1 MSGGRR
7 RGGAPWHSFSRFFSA
22 RSPSRDKEEEEE
34 ERPGAVPPPAPTRAA
49 ASVESEPVNTNQ
61 KKENLLSSEVVKSPQ
76 SEDGRNQAEKL
87 ITQEESKKP
96 NDLSSSSADTKT
108 GESERQPKESFFQ
121 FLGNLFNISGKSS
134 PGEARQS
141 SFKDDPDKSEKDL
154 RNPSDCPEEGT
165 ERKSE
170 IFSIS
175 LETQALP
182 TERESNSAELSDT
195 FSLDTTQDS
204 EQDICDLLEQVDGKF
219 EKPSVTYATY
229 HGPRHVR
236 KYMKQQT
243 VLEPVNPLGRDDE
256 SSDSNTSTHTGPGS
270 EAESGMIPLLSSA
283 NKDVSMKEHLLG
295 GPLDD
300 SGCCKINRN
309 TKSHLTDNPEL
320 PNTAAAKDILT
331 KNDPGEPERSKSHLY
346 SLTHSNSAVGESD
359 SQSYLSCVPVSETKS
374 GLVCSP
380 LCPGSNNSI
389 DAYSS
394 DFQKVATTTET
405 TVIENSFVVSDE
417 TLVQRQEPIELE
429 NPAISDFSCN
439 KSDGSYTTKQETA
452 DLPAPNKS
460 VRHEELQVPQSK
472 CSDKQTVDNS
482 SKQAA
487 SHTSTIALQ
496 RHVVTDTL
504 LVNEGNRLSAQDSQ
518 KNLGIRE
525 IGQETETISVGEPT
539 NLVKVPEDEMEPL
552 SKDHL
557 LATEAKELHSKSRS
571 EMEIPQCIRINQ
583 KDPDGVKYISD
594 SAPKGCLENK
604 TAPEMNFELD
614 RNPTYLPLADSE
626 DAKQAKVLPDAKTSL
641 TLGGKNSDLNASSPT
656 FISGIDMLSNVG
668 NSVSKQEGSSELTES
683 GNVNIVVITG
693 QPTECQDVSRRH
705 KDEVSYVED
714 EDSKSPSA
722 CLHQDHSSAIL
733 GSKEV
738 LPHREKCQVP
748 LDPEDSNSLTKDL
761 EFEFKDQSEDSSSI
775 LAQDCSQAN
784 LKKQAVE
791 KSDSLSVEMK
801 NDNIANISSEVEID
815 CQNSVPAESSSA
827 RRKAKTHSKIS
838 VSQLEP
844 RDIFQDQIFSTVD
857 IVNMQATSVLSEFTS
872 PEVEK
877 DKNLQMMDPK
887 EIKEKYSDIGPK
899 QDCPFQV
906 SSASKCQSVQEIE
919 VEASDHTPIFL
930 KSTISEILPL
940 VHDEQ
945 VTKQMTQ
952 DYETNAC
959 ANCQSSDICG
969 TRRISGFS
977 ETAELNL
984 DNSSPEF
991 QETDSPKV
999 NSSFLVSD
1007 TSLGKTASA
1016 SEDSSFCNTPSLLA
1030 SGKKTLFR
1038 RENENTHFLSGS
1050 NDSLSS
1056 VSNSEEV
1063 SSLNSPDNF
1072 ESGQIT
1078 VSVSHAGTSLT
1089 SLPKPN
1095 NTCLE
1100 FDSSVPTGAK
1110 MTPFQDCLENHPEKV
1125 SHDFPTAAHFGSP
1138 TGAENDGAVTETP
1151 VSVNSSCQQ
1160 CSEAST
1166 EHLET
1171 GRTAGDQVLGAK
1183 SILHKKANT
1192 LTGGIFSSV
1201 KQELKSRLTVG
1212 TCQENLAAGSI
1223 MNPGAMK
1230 EDVPEKIPSETL
1242 LTGTQPTEYL
1252 EEEGLE
1258 IMLEVKGEEKT
1269 SVSPTVGEKNLTDS
1283 DRMSVS
1289 CLLEVQARELVSG
1302 IISSAQEKL
1311 TSEAVEATLEA
1322 DLEDNTSKILKSD
1335 GIKPHDIVRDFLVS
1349 EQEVNQSKCEISEN
1363 KVLRRFFSVSNLAR
1377 DTEPIK
1383 GREIVLYQKSPFSAN
1398 GAGQCG
1404 SKHLQE
1410 SDTVLLAEDMLHNR
1424 FDDKVKT
1431 PAFANEDC
1439 KKKMETECEDI
1450 HQMGAEDV
1458 RALVLNF
1465 QLPAFVND
1473 DLHVPGTSKSSF
1485 SDSLVCIAEKNV
1497 LGHNSKSAPL
1507 VISEVGKVHKKDTE
1521 VNLGKIEFIP
1531 SMLEMG
1537 KENKKDA
1544 ELNIKKYEAVSPR
1557 LEMERT
1563 YKNDAEL
1570 NITKME
1576 STDNIF
1582 KMGEIYQTEAERYI
1596 EKTQGLPVI
1605 LGMEDTCMMR
1615 DSEGNIG
1622 KVDVIP
1628 VMSEVKKAFQKDEE
1642 ITGMIEIVP
1651 VSLEIGN
1658 IYQKHAEGDVGKTVV
1673 SSVMSEME
1681 NIYQKETE
1689 VRMSKI
1695 SEVIPFTLEMGNI
1708 YQKDAEGDTE
1718 KIDVIPVTL
1727 DVANIY
1733 QKYAEGISGQMEGP
1747 MLEMENTYQKES
1759 EGLIQKTEMVPPFVL
1774 EGNKAHN
1781 KATSASLA
1789 EEKTCLREAEE
1800 MVGGIMSV
1808 PSGTEV
1814 ERTYTEQSD
1823 EIVRKQ
1829 EVCPEVVTLEKTYG
1843 PTQEMP
1849 ITQAEGM
1856 PSLFEKENTS
1866 QKYADGMVGEIKD
1879 EESTA
1884 VKEGLIA
1891 CESRLASYF
1900 RGYESPSVGKDYE
1913 GCPAR
1918 PAFRRENTRRGRLE
1932 RMSSMAVDDDVRFL
1946 DCGSEKE
1953 ESSLAFI
1960 SQDEQENS
1968 SFTILYDEPLQE
1980 EDMYPAAEVRT
1991 QSHMFPS
1998 TSTNSKHVLACERSE
2013 SRTDLVHHFERDTK
2027 LYEVLDSDNSEMF
2040 LTVEAKRYKIYP
2052 LSLSPIYE
2060 DDSSQEDIL
2069 SSEVSPGHHGSTK
2082 SRESATQP
2090 SSVLSLLQ
2098 SVSERLKMNFDE
2110 DVQQEVEEN
2119 EEEEDRDEE
2128 QEESMHIGSLRAG
2141 RKEPISFKQPNSSII
2156 FYPEDDQ
2163 EKTDISKNKHVVS
2176 SEPTTSNLQIG
2187 LCPEKS
2193 SFPQKSD
2200 LTSKLHS
2207 SLKSVY
2213 HQYLQASK
2221 IHSSEKGAKYS
2232 GNFQEPVSKYFH
2244 AQDSS
2249 ERLSLY
2255 TENVDKQTLKCNP
2268 RPGKII
2274 IYDVHGSK
2282 YKQEI
2287 YCNIPDA
2294 TSWVFPNG
2302 ILIKV
2307 VRGCW
2312 ILYEKP
2318 YFQGQKCVL
2327 EEGEKVLN
2335 HDWILHSRKHPQK
2348 NFVLGSIKRV
2358 LKDCSIPEI
2367 ELCPQSDPTSCPI
2380 YIQRAVPNLEELN
2393 IPKTML
2399 LTVKSGVW
2407 LAYPD
2412 INFKGRATVLEED
2425 HGTYE
2430 ISTTEMKSVHP
2441 LQLGGL
2447 KVEMPMNLKIII
2459 YEKPHFHGQ
2468 AREFNEHIDSIPNFL
2483 KDDVDFV
2490 GIGSIRV
2497 IGGVWVAYEKE
2508 HFKGQ
2513 QFLLEEGDFE
2523 DSSACRALSG
2533 PILSFRYLQ
2542 ANFIESSI
2550 TLFESCLESGKF
2562 IDITNQ
2568 EISDLEDIGFG
2579 GETRSIHVKSG
2590 VWVAYQQKF
2599 FCGEQY
2605 ILEKGKYKCYFDWG
2619 GSNNI
2624 IMSIRPIQLEP
2635 LGINE
2640 PPHLLKAFSE
2650 PGFQGECIDFTKEIS
2665 DLTSFVPYSFKVL
2678 RGCWL
2683 LYYQEDI
2690 SNNQCVLEEGL
2701 YADLTS
2707 CGCPTSRIRSLKP
2720 IDYVFEEPSIS
2731 LFALEHCEGRELH
2744 LEDAVNSVLN
2754 KDLHFYTQSVW
2765 VKSGLWI
2772 AYEGSN
2778 FLGKQILLES
2788 NEIPNWK
2795 AFSGWKTIGSLRP
2808 IKQPAVYIRIKN
2820 RAQDEYLTVTGNVA
2834 DTRATSVCISPYS
2847 GKNTQ
2852 IWHYCRGLFKSKA
2865 SDTCLDVIGGRDTP
2879 GAKVALWTEHGQ
2891 SRQKWRLNRNG
2902 TISSYLSDQLVL
2914 DVKGG
2919 NYYDKTH
2926 VIVNQPLEGE
2936 DTQKWDI
2943 EIL

>member
-7 RGGAPWHSFSRFFSA
+7 RGGAPWHSFSRFFA

-34 ERPGAVPPPAPTRAA
+34 ERPGAVPPPAPARAA
-49 ASVESEPVNTNQ
+49 ASVENEPLNASQ
-61 KKENLLSSEVVKSPQ
+61 KKENLLSSEAVKSPQ
-76 SEDGRNQAEKL
+76 SEDGRNHAEKL
-87 ITQEESKKP
+87 ITEEEAKKP

-154 RNPSDCPEEGT
+154 RNPSDSPEEGT

-182 TERESNSAELSDT
+182 AERESNSTELSD
-195 FSLDTTQDS
+195 SLDTTQDS
-204 EQDICDLLEQVDGKF
+204 EQDICDLLEQVDGKP

-243 VLEPVNPLGRDDE
+243 VLETVNPLGREDE
-256 SSDSNTSTHTGPGS
+256 SSDSSTSTHTGPGS
-270 EAESGMIPLLSSA
+270 ETESGIIPLLSSA

-295 GPLDD
+295 DPLED
-300 SGCCKINRN
+300 SGCCEINRK
-309 TKSHLTDNPEL
+309 TKSHLTDDPEL
-320 PNTAAAKDILT
+320 PNTAAAEDILT
-331 KNDPGEPERSKSHLY
+331 KNDPREPERSKSHLY

-359 SQSYLSCVPVSETKS
+359 SQSYLSCVPVSEIKS
-374 GLVCSP
+374 SLVCSP

-389 DAYSS
+389 DANSS

-405 TVIENSFVVSDE
+405 MVIENNFVVSNE
-417 TLVQRQEPIELE
+417 TLVQRQEPTELE

-439 KSDGSYTTKQETA
+439 KSDGSYTTKQENA
-452 DLPAPNKS
+452 DLPTPNKS
-460 VRHEELQVPQSK
+460 VRHEGLQVPESK

-482 SKQAA
+482 SKQAS

-496 RHVVTDTL
+496 RHVVTDTF

-518 KNLGIRE
+518 KDLVIRE
-525 IGQETETISVGEPT
+525 IGQETETISVSEPT
-539 NLVKVPEDEMEPL
+539 SYVKVPEDKMEPL
-552 SKDHL
+552 PKDHL
-557 LATEAKELHSKSRS
+557 LATEAKELHFKARS
-571 EMEIPQCIRINQ
+571 EMEMPHCYRINH

-594 SAPKGCLENK
+594 SAPIACLENK
-604 TAPEMNFELD
+604 VAPDLNFELD
-614 RNPTYLPLADSE
+614 RSPTSLPLAESE
-626 DAKQAKVLPDAKTSL
+626 NAKQAKLLSDAKTSL
-641 TLGGKNSDLNASSPT
+641 TLDGKNSDLNASSPT
-656 FISGIDMLSNVG
+656 FISGVEMLSSVD
-668 NSVSKQEGSSELTES
+668 SPVSKEEGSSVLTEN
-683 GNVNIVVITG
+683 GDVNIVVITS
-693 QPTECQDVSRRH
+693 QPNKCQDVSRCH
-705 KDEVSYVED
+705 KDEVNCVED
-714 EDSKSPSA
+714 EDLKSPSA
-722 CLHQDHSSAIL
+722 CHHLEDSSATL
-733 GSKEV
+733 ESREV
-738 LPHREKCQVP
+738 LPYRENCQVP
-748 LDPEDSNSLTKDL
+748 LDPEDSNPLLTKDL
-761 EFEFKDQSEDSSSI
+761 GFEFKDQSEDSSST
-775 LAQDCSQAN
+775 LSQDSSQAD
-784 LKKQAVE
+784 LKFSHSKARNKAIE
-791 KSDSLSVEMK
+791 KPNYLSVEMK
-801 NDNIANISSEVEID
+801 NDDIANISSEAEID
-815 CQNSVPAESSSA
+815 GQNSVPVESHPT
-827 RRKAKTHSKIS
+827 RRKAETASKIF
-838 VSQLEP
+838 VSQAEP
-844 RDIFQDQIFSTVD
+844 KDIFWDKIFSNVG
-857 IVNMQATSVLSEFTS
+857 INMQSTSVLSEFTS
-872 PEVEK
+872 LEVEK

-887 EIKEKYSDIGPK
+887 EIKEKYSNVGPK
-899 QDCPFQV
+899 QDCPLEI
-906 SSASKCQSVQEIE
+906 SSSSKCQNVQEIE
-919 VEASDHTPIFL
+919 VEISDHTPIFL
-930 KSTISEILPL
+930 KSTTSGILPL

-945 VTKQMTQ
+945 VSKQMTQ
-952 DYETNAC
+952 DYEANAC

-969 TRRISGFS
+969 TKRISGFA

-984 DNSSPEF
+984 DTNSPKF
-991 QETDSPKV
+991 QETDSTKV

-1007 TSLGKTASA
+1007 TNLEKNAFASK
-1016 SEDSSFCNTPSLLA
+1016 DSSFHNTPSLLA
-1030 SGKKTLFR
+1030 SGKKTSFQR
-1038 RENENTHFLSGS
+1038 KKESTHFLTGS
-1050 NDSLSS
+1050 NVNLSS

-1063 SSLNSPDNF
+1063 SSLNSPDSF
-1072 ESGQIT
+1072 GSGQIT

-1095 NTCLE
+1095 DTSLE
-1100 FDSSVPTGAK
+1100 FDTSVLTGVT
-1110 MTPFQDCLENHPEKV
+1110 MTPFQDCLGNHPEKA
-1125 SHDFPTAAHFGSP
+1125 SCDFPTAAHFGSP

-1151 VSVNSSCQQ
+1151 MSVNSSCQQ

-1171 GRTAGDQVLGAK
+1171 GRTAGDQVLGTE
-1183 SILHKKANT
+1183 SGLHKKADT
-1192 LTGGIFSSV
+1192 LTGEIFSSV
-1201 KQELKSRLTVG
+1201 EQELKPRLTVG
-1212 TCQENLAAGSI
+1212 TCQEHLAADSI

-1230 EDVPEKIPSETL
+1230 EDVPEKYPSGTSLTET
-1242 LTGTQPTEYL
+1242 QSTEYL
-1252 EEEGLE
+1252 EEEDLE
-1258 IMLEVKGEEKT
+1258 IMLEVKGEEKA
-1269 SVSPTVGEKNLTDS
+1269 SVSSTVGEKNLIDS

-1289 CLLEVQARELVSG
+1289 CLLEVQARELVSD

-1311 TSEAVEATLEA
+1311 TNEAVEGTWEA
-1322 DLEDNTSKILKSD
+1322 DLKDNTSKILKSD
-1335 GIKPHDIVRDFLVS
+1335 GIKPHDIVREFLVS

-1363 KVLRRFFSVSNLAR
+1363 KVLSRFFSVSNLAG
-1377 DTEPIK
+1377 DTESIK
-1383 GREIVLYQKSPFSAN
+1383 GREIVLYQKSPFSGN

-1410 SDTVLLAEDMLHNR
+1410 SDTVLLAEDMHHNR

-1439 KKKMETECEDI
+1439 KKKMETGCEDN
-1450 HQMGAEDV
+1450 HKTGTEDV

-1465 QLPAFVND
+1465 QWPAFLSDN
-1473 DLHVPGTSKSSF
+1473 LHVSGTSKSSF

-1497 LGHNSKSAPL
+1497 LGHSSKSAPL
-1507 VISEVGKVHKKDTE
+1507 VISEVGKVHKKDTG
-1521 VNLGKIEFIP
+1521 VNLGNIGLVP

-1544 ELNIKKYEAVSPR
+1544 ELDIKKYEAVSPV
-1557 LEMERT
+1557 LEIGRT
-1563 YKNDAEL
+1563 HKNDVEL
-1570 NITKME
+1570 ETTKVE
-1576 STDNIF
+1576 STANIF
-1582 KMGEIYQTEAERYI
+1582 KMGEVCQTEAERYI

-1605 LGMEDTCMMR
+1605 LGMEDACNMR
-1615 DSEGNIG
+1615 DSEGDIG

-1628 VMSEVKKAFQKDEE
+1628 VMSEVKKDEE
-1642 ITGMIEIVP
+1642 ITGMTEMAP
-1651 VSLEIGN
+1651 VSLEIEN

-1689 VRMSKI
+1689 VRI
-1695 SEVIPFTLEMGNI
+1695 TRTSEVIPLTLEMGNT
-1708 YQKDAEGDTE
+1708 YQRDAEGDTE

-1733 QKYAEGISGQMEGP
+1733 QRYAEGISGQMEGP

-1759 EGLIQKTEMVPPFVL
+1759 EGLILKTEMMPSVL
-1774 EGNKAHN
+1774 EGNKTHN
-1781 KATSASLA
+1781 KVTSASLK
-1789 EEKTCLREAEE
+1789 EEKTCLSDAEE
-1800 MVGGIMSV
+1800 MVGAIVSV
-1808 PSGTEV
+1808 PSVTEV
-1814 ERTYTEQSD
+1814 ERTYIEQTD
-1823 EIVRKQ
+1823 EIFRNH
-1829 EVCPEVVTLEKTYG
+1829 EVCPKVVPFEKNYG
-1843 PTQEMP
+1843 PAPEMP

-1866 QKYADGMVGEIKD
+1866 QKYADRMVGGMKD

-1884 VKEGLIA
+1884 IKEGLIGR
-1891 CESRLASYF
+1891 ESRLASYF
-1900 RGYESPSVGKDYE
+1900 RGYESPSIGKDYE

-1918 PAFRRENTRRGRLE
+1918 PDFQRENTRRRRLE
-1932 RMSSMAVDDDVRFL
+1932 RMSSMAVDDDVIFL
-1946 DCGSEKE
+1946 DCSREKE

-1980 EDMYPAAEVRT
+1980 EDTYPATEVRT
-1991 QSHMFPS
+1991 QSIMFPD
-1998 TSTNSKHVLACERSE
+1998 TSTNSMHILACERSE
-2013 SRTDLVHHFERDTK
+2013 SRTDLVHHFERDAK
-2027 LYEVLDSDNSEMF
+2027 LDEALESDSSEMF

-2060 DDSSQEDIL
+2060 DDSSQEDML

-2110 DVQQEVEEN
+2110 DVQQEVEED
-2119 EEEEDRDEE
+2119 EKGEDREEE
-2128 QEESMHIGSLRAG
+2128 QEQSVHTGSLRAG
-2141 RKEPISFKQPNSSII
+2141 RKEPISFKRSNSSII

-2163 EKTDISKNKHVVS
+2163 ERSDISKNKHVMS
-2176 SEPTTSNLQIG
+2176 SEPTTSNMQIG
-2187 LCPEKS
+2187 LWPEKA
-2193 SFPQKSD
+2193 SFLQKSD

-2221 IHSSEKGAKYS
+2221 VHSSEKGAKYS

-2274 IYDVHGSK
+2274 IYDVCGSE

-2294 TSWVFPNG
+2294 TSWTFPNG

-2312 ILYEKP
+2312 IVYEKP

-2335 HDWILHSRKHPQK
+2335 RDWILQSRKHPQK

-2380 YIQRAVPNLEELN
+2380 YIHRAVPNLEELN
-2393 IPKTML
+2393 IPKKML
-2399 LTVKSGVW
+2399 FTVKSGVW

-2412 INFKGRATVLEED
+2412 INFKGQATVLEED
-2425 HGTYE
+2425 HGLYE
-2430 ISTTEMKSVHP
+2430 ISMAEMKSVHP
-2441 LQLGGL
+2441 LHLGGL

-2459 YEKPHFHGQ
+2459 YEKPYFHGQ

-2550 TLFESCLESGKF
+2550 TLFESYLESEKF

-2568 EISDLEDIGFG
+2568 EISDLEEIGFG
-2579 GETRSIHVKSG
+2579 SETRSIHVKSG

-2640 PPHLLKAFSE
+2640 PPHLLKAFSK

-2808 IKQPAVYIRIKN
+2808 VKQPAVYIRIKN
-2820 RAQDEYLTVTGNVA
+2820 RAQEEYLTVTGNVA